1 MSRRD
6 VSVGLRF
13 ISVGVFLCGGHGFG
27 GFWSGRIGVF
37 EWFWGM
43 EAGKMAEKK
52 AENREVFCSFQKNI
66 YLCSPFR

>member
-37 EWFWGM
+37 EWFLGM

-52 AENREVFCSFQKNI
+52 GKFK
-66 YLCSPFR
+66 

>member
-37 EWFWGM
+37 EWFLGM

-52 AENREVFCSFQKNI
+52 PSSSSKCNF
-66 YLCSPFR
+66 LG